1 MKNATPSSMTRV
13 PHRLEPVLNPASIA
27 IVGASGDA
35 NRIGGI
41 AIDHLSK
48 LGFAG
53 QVFPINPK
61 YPELGGYPCYPDVES
76 LPMVPDVAVLAL
88 AVDDVLPMLERCHAK
103 GIPAAMVYAA
113 GYAEV
118 GGEGVERQQALVA
131 FAERTGMLIV
141 GPNCMGLANL
151 RTRAITSFVPT
162 FRAFP
167 PDDKQGHVS
176 LVTQS
181 GSMCSDIY
189 VTGWMMNMRFQHF
202 INTGNEACLEFSD
215 YLDYLAGDDGTQAI
229 AGYLEG
235 IRSGER
241 FIQATTRLRQMHKPL
256 IVLKAGE
263 SDRGSEVTQS
273 HTAAL
278 AGNRAIYRA
287 AFRQLGVMQAR
298 HTVHLSDLAY
308 LTGFQRQRRV
318 GSRVVVASISG
329 AMGAVT
335 ADLLSAQDLQL
346 PNLSE
351 ASQQK
356 LLATVPGIAMV
367 CNPVDMTGQLFSRSR
382 LATEVLDILLAD
394 EVADILLVYATG
406 SLFERIAP
414 ELIEASA
421 RTDSLV
427 VVVATSGKPETR
439 QALEDAG
446 IPVFAD
452 AARASEALG
461 TLVRWTESAARC
473 EHWGA
478 LRALEQARARE
489 DRATFAPLAAR
500 SDEHQVKQWLAQ
512 FGVPVGAARVVRDA
526 AEARAA
532 AEQTSAPHALK
543 ILSPDIAHKTEVGG
557 VRLHLADPAA
567 TGQAAQQMLADVA
580 RAAPDAE
587 LRGMLLQPM
596 EQGVCELIIGVTR
609 DPVFGLCMTVGLG
622 GVMTE
627 LFQDVT
633 HRLLPVDTAM
643 AHEMLGELRAV
654 RLLQG
659 FRGKPAADVQAAAV
673 AIAAVSRAAMACGDA
688 LAELEVNPL
697 LVKAQGQ
704 GAVALDALLLTS
716 L

>member
-1 MKNATPSSMTRV
+1 MRGR
-13 PHRLEPVLNPASIA
+13 HRLEPVLSPASIA

-41 AIDHLSK
+41 AIDHLSR

-61 YPELGGYPCYPDVES
+61 YQELGGYPCFADVEA

-88 AVDDVLPMLERCHAK
+88 PVDDVLPMLERCHAK

-113 GYAEV
+113 GYAET
-118 GGEGVERQQALVA
+118 GGEGVARQQALVD
-131 FAERTGMLIV
+131 FAERTGMLVV

-167 PDDKQGHVS
+167 PDDKPGQVS
-176 LVTQS
+176 LLTQS
-181 GSMCSDIY
+181 GSMCSDLY

-215 YLDYLAGDDGTQAI
+215 YLDYLAEDEETQII

-241 FIQATTRLRQMHKPL
+241 FIQATTRLRRLDKPL

-263 SDRGSEVTQS
+263 SERGAEVTQS

-278 AGNRAIYRA
+278 AGDRAIYRA
-287 AFRQLGVMQAR
+287 AFQQLGVMQAR

-308 LTGFQRQRRV
+308 LSGFRRQRRI
-318 GSRVVVASISG
+318 GPRVVVASISG
-329 AMGAVT
+329 AMGALT
-335 ADLLSAQDLQL
+335 ADLLSAQNLQL
-346 PNLSE
+346 PTLSQ

-356 LLATVPGIAMV
+356 LLETVPGIAMV
-367 CNPVDMTGQLFSRSR
+367 GNPVDMTGQLFSRSR
-382 LATEVLDILLAD
+382 LATEVFDTLLAD
-394 EVADILLVYATG
+394 NVGDILLVFATG

-414 ELIEASA
+414 ELIEAA
-421 RTDSLV
+421 TRTDNLI

-439 QALEDAG
+439 QSLEDAG

-452 AARASEALG
+452 AARASEALA
-461 TLVRWTESAARC
+461 TLVRWTQSAASC
-473 EHWGA
+473 EHWSK
-478 LRALEQARARE
+478 LRLAEQERNAAQARSIA
-489 DRATFAPLAAR
+489 ALPAR
-500 SDEHQVKQWLAQ
+500 SDEHQVKQWLSH
-512 FGVPVGAARVVRDA
+512 FGVPVGKAQVVQDASAAQ
-526 AEARAA
+526 AA
-532 AEQTSAPHALK
+532 AAQMKAPLAMK

-557 VRLHLADPAA
+557 VRLNLADPVAA
-567 TGQAAQQMLADVA
+567 GQAAQEVLASVA
-580 RAAPDAE
+580 QAAPDAE
-587 LRGMLLQPM
+587 LRGLLLQPM

-633 HRLLPVDTAM
+633 HRLLPVDTTI
-643 AHEMLGELRAV
+643 AHEMLDELRSAP
-654 RLLQG
+654 LLHG
-659 FRGKPAADVQAAAV
+659 FRGRPVADVQAAAE
-673 AIAAVSRAAMACGDA
+673 AIAAVSRAAMACGES
-688 LAELEVNPL
+688 LAEMEVNPL
-697 LVKAQGQ
+697 LVKAKGQ
-704 GAVALDALLLTS
+704 GAIALDALLLTS
-716 L
+716 H